1 MGERNGQPWLRGG
14 DAAAVTVP
22 PRDAAAGDPDK
33 PLVLVVDD
41 NHTNQKVAALMLRQ
55 LGYQVDVAADGGEAV
70 DAVRRMEYAAV
81 LMDCQMPG
89 MDGYKATAQIRRRQ
103 ASGRRTPIIA
113 MTAGAMQGD
122 EERALEAG
130 MDDFLTK
137 PVAIADLG
145 AVLGRWTGAAR
156 VAPSRRP
163 AAPAP
168 AAPAPVAAKATE
180 AAPPSSPVLD
190 ARILAGLHQFESEG
204 PPGMLQGLVAL
215 FLDTTRDRLS
225 ALDAAVT
232 TGDLTAAAGLA
243 HSLRGSCANLA
254 ATGMA
259 ATAQRLE
266 QAAGAGD
273 MAGVDQAMRAMV
285 AELEEVDVALRAAF
299 PGPP

>member
-1 MGERNGQPWLRGG
+1 MVARRC
-14 DAAAVTVP
+14 AAVTVP
-22 PRDAAAGDPDK
+22 PGDAAGDSDAA
-33 PLVLVVDD
+33 LVLVVED

-55 LGYQVDVAADGGEAV
+55 LGYRVDIVADGAEAVAAV
-70 DAVRRMEYAAV
+70 SRTEYAAV

-89 MDGYKATAQIRRRQ
+89 MDGYKATAEIRRRQ

-122 EERALEAG
+122 EKRALEAG

-137 PVAIADLG
+137 PVSIADLG
-145 AVLGRWTGAAR
+145 VVLGRWTGVAPA
-156 VAPSRRP
+156 APSRRP
-163 AAPAP
+163 AAS
-168 AAPAPVAAKATE
+168 AKATATPQATG
-180 AAPPSSPVLD
+180 AAAPSSPVLD
-190 ARILAGLHQFESEG
+190 ARILAGLRQFESEG
-204 PPGMLQGLVAL
+204 PPGVLQGLVAL
-215 FLDTTRDRLS
+215 FLDTARHRLS
-225 ALDAAVT
+225 ELHAAVT

-266 QAAGAGD
+266 HAAVAGD
-273 MAGVDQAMRAMV
+273 LAGVDQAMRTMV
-285 AELEEVDVALRAAF
+285 AELEAVDVALRAAF